1 MNNKELLINNVKK
14 WIKLDNEIRVLQ
26 KEQQSRKNE
35 KKKLS
40 DALIDIMKSNELD
53 CVEVKDGNLNYV
65 KKEVKKPITKKYLMN
80 VLSKYYNGNIEKTS
94 ELNNYI
100 MDNRETSIRE
110 SIQRHIN

>member
-80 VLSKYYNGNIEKTS
+80 VLSKYYNGDIEKTS

-100 MDNRETSIRE
+100 MENRETSVRE
-110 SIQRHIN
+110 SIQ